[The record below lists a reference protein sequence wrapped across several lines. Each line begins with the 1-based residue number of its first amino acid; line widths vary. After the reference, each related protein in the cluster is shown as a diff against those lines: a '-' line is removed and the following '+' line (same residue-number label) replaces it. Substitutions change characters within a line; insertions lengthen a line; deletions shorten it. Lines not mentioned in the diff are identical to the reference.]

1 MAVSTFAEMIKGD
14 DQFWLWAGKPIG
26 WGCNRTREEEKVHRQ
41 KFSLCPLS
49 AMMRAAFYTMM
60 GLSLWEH
67 EPGQSCQVFCYGAG
81 KISHILFPR
90 IQRMSCLVQDLSG
103 PCDSGKEFM
112 FYLVR

>member
-81 KISHILFPR
+81 KSHTSSFPVFEG
-90 IQRMSCLVQDLSG
+90 CLVLFKISVVPVAQEKSL
-103 PCDSGKEFM
+103 CFI
-112 FYLVR
+112 